1 MRYQLMENSLICGD
15 LFEINNTV
23 FILFLSWALFCLFIM
38 FTINQFSYDNC
49 NKKTDKVIK
58 RQENLKYISI
68 V

>member
-1 MRYQLMENSLICGD
+1 MEHSLVCGD
-15 LFEINNTV
+15 LFENNKTI

-38 FTINQFSYDNC
+38 FTINEFSDRNC